1 MAKLNKTESAQ
12 VMAIMEKPGWGALI
26 KLVAMTV
33 NELNNRE
40 ATGENEFQV
49 LRSLFTKQGQ
59 SKALTEFFN
68 DLESGQSLSGER
80 Q

>member
-1 MAKLNKTESAQ
+1 MRLNKTESAQ
-12 VMAIMEKPGWGALI
+12 VMAIMDKPGWVSLL
-26 KLVAMTV
+26 KLVASTV
-33 NELNNRE
+33 DDLNARE

-59 SKALTEFFN
+59 AKALTEFFN
-68 DLESGQSLSGER
+68 DLESGNSLSGER

>member
-12 VMAIMEKPGWGALI
+12 VMAIMDKPGWTALL
-26 KLVAMTV
+26 KLVSATV
-33 NELNNRE
+33 SDLNSRE

-59 SKALTEFFN
+59 AKALTEFFN
-68 DLESGQSLSGER
+68 DLESGSSLSGER